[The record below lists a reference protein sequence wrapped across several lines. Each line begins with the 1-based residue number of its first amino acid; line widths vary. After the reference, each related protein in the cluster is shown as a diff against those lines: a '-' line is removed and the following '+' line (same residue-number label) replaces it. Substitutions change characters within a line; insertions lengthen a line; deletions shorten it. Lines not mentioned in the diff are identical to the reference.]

1 MISLAYFIKTDGF
14 INMQFRAFLICNV
27 VNIIFDVVFMKFLN
41 LGISGAAMATTV
53 GYIVSAIYITL
64 YFFKSNRTL
73 RIIKVKTSK
82 ILHYLADICK
92 SGFACASIPLYTTIR
107 LIILNALIAGLLGDF
122 GRLHMICV
130 IMHCI

>member
-73 RIIKVKTSK
+73 RIIKV
-82 ILHYLADICK
+82 
-92 SGFACASIPLYTTIR
+92 
-107 LIILNALIAGLLGDF
+107 N
-122 GRLHMICV
+122 
-130 IMHCI
+130 